1 MYAPSR
7 KEAERQPKAFEAW
20 CEKRGYR
27 QAAETLGRHW
37 DRMVTFY
44 QFPQGALGT
53 PPDGERGRVPICG
66 PAAADGRGQALQAL
80 RRSHLGIWKPSD
92 ASVALLISIMPTHL
106 LTEPP

>member
-1 MYAPSR
+1 VYAPSR

-44 QFPQGALGT
+44 QFPQEHWVHLRTVNVVESPFA
-53 PPDGERGRVPICG
+53 
-66 PAAADGRGQALQAL
+66 AL
-80 RRSHLGIWKPSD
+80 RLRTDVAKRFKRCDGATWGIWKSSG